1 MIILTKEEVADLM
14 KYVDDLPFKYGFP
27 LYNFIIKK
35 TEEIRKKETK
45 EKISKEINSK

>member
-45 EKISKEINSK
+45 EKYLKK